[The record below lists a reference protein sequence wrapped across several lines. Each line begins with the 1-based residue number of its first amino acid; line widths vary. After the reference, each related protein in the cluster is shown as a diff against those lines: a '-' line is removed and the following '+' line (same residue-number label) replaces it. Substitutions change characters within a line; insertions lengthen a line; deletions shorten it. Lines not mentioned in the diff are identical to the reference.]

1 MQLLDLAI
9 FLIYM
14 LAIVGFGISFSFRN
28 RTAQDF
34 TTGGGRLPTWTI
46 GMSIFATYVSSIS
59 FLALPGNA
67 YLTNWNGLVFS
78 FSIPLAAWVA
88 VNYFV
93 PLYRKLQCESAYFYL
108 EQRFGPWARIYTCLL
123 YTSDAADE

>member
-1 MQLLDLAI
+1 MQILDLAI

-14 LAIVGFGISFSFRN
+14 LAIVGFGISFSFRK

-34 TTGGGRLPTWTI
+34 TTGGGRLPTWAI

-67 YLTNWNGLVFS
+67 FSTNWNGFVFS
-78 FSIPLAAWVA
+78 FSIPLAAWIA
-88 VNYFV
+88 VKYFV
-93 PLYRKLQCESAYFYL
+93 PLHRRLGGWIESL
-108 EQRFGPWARIYTCLL
+108 MH
-123 YTSDAADE
+123 